1 MKNVEDIEKIIER
14 EKEEL
19 LRGYKIKNIG
29 IFGSYAKNSAKEKS
43 DIDLIVEFE
52 EPVSL
57 LGVIKAE
64 NYLTEL
70 LGIRVDLVPKEDIRK
85 ELKETIL
92 KEVIYI

>member
-14 EKEEL
+14 EKENL

>member
-1 MKNVEDIEKIIER
+1 MKNVEDIEKIIEK

-19 LRGYKIKNIG
+19 LREYKIKNIG
-29 IFGSYAKNSAKEKS
+29 IFGSYAKNTAKEKS

>member
-1 MKNVEDIEKIIER
+1 MKNVEEIEKIIKR

-19 LRGYKIKNIG
+19 LRRYKIKNIG

-70 LGIRVDLVPKEDIRK
+70 LGIKVDLVSKEDIRK

>member
-1 MKNVEDIEKIIER
+1 MKNVEDIEKIIEE
-14 EKEEL
+14 EKEKL
-19 LRGYKIKNIG
+19 LIEYKIRNIG
-29 IFGSYAKNSAKEKS
+29 IFGSYAKNTAIKKS

-64 NYLTEL
+64 NYLTKL

>member
-70 LGIRVDLVPKEDIRK
+70 LGIKVDLVSKEDIRK

>member
-29 IFGSYAKNSAKEKS
+29 IFGSYAKNTAKEKS

>member
-1 MKNVEDIEKIIER
+1 MKDVADIEKIIE
-14 EKEEL
+14 EKREEL
-19 LRGYKIKNIG
+19 FRGYKIKNIG
-29 IFGSYAKNSAKEKS
+29 IFGSYAKNSAKERS

-70 LGIRVDLVPKEDIRK
+70 LGIRVDLVPKDDIRK

>member
-1 MKNVEDIEKIIER
+1 MKDVADIEKIIE
-14 EKEEL
+14 EKREEL
-19 LRGYKIKNIG
+19 FIKYKIRNIG
-29 IFGSYAKNSAKEKS
+29 IFGSYARNNAKERS

>member
-1 MKNVEDIEKIIER
+1 MKNVEDIEKIIEK
-14 EKEEL
+14 EKGEL
-19 LRGYKIKNIG
+19 LREYKIKSIG

-43 DIDLIVEFE
+43 DIDLIAEFE

-64 NYLTEL
+64 NYLIEL

>member
-1 MKNVEDIEKIIER
+1 MKDVADIEKIIE
-14 EKEEL
+14 EKREEL
-19 LRGYKIKNIG
+19 FIKYKIKNIG
-29 IFGSYAKNSAKEKS
+29 IFGSYARNNAKEKS

>member
-1 MKNVEDIEKIIER
+1 MKNVEEIEKIIKR

-19 LRGYKIKNIG
+19 LRRYKIKNIG

>member
-1 MKNVEDIEKIIER
+1 MKDVADIEKIIE
-14 EKEEL
+14 EKREEL
-19 LRGYKIKNIG
+19 FIKYKIKNIG
-29 IFGSYAKNSAKEKS
+29 IFGSYARNNAKERS

-70 LGIRVDLVPKEDIRK
+70 LGIKVDLVPKEDIRK

>member
-1 MKNVEDIEKIIER
+1 MKDVADIEKIIE
-14 EKEEL
+14 EKREEL
-19 LRGYKIKNIG
+19 FIKYKIKNIG
-29 IFGSYAKNSAKEKS
+29 IFGSYARNNAKERS

-64 NYLTEL
+64 NYLTDL
-70 LGIRVDLVPKEDIRK
+70 LGIRVDLVPKDDIRK

>member
-1 MKNVEDIEKIIER
+1 MKDVADIEKIIE
-14 EKEEL
+14 EKREEL
-19 LRGYKIKNIG
+19 FIKYKIKNIG
-29 IFGSYAKNSAKEKS
+29 IFGSYARNNAKERS

>member
-1 MKNVEDIEKIIER
+1 MKNVGDIEKIIEG
-14 EKEEL
+14 EKEKL
-19 LRGYKIKNIG
+19 LREYKIRNIG
-29 IFGSYAKNSAKEKS
+29 IFGSYAKNTAKEKS

>member
-14 EKEEL
+14 EKEKL

>member
-1 MKNVEDIEKIIER
+1 MKNVEDIEKIIEK
-14 EKEEL
+14 EKEKL
-19 LRGYKIKNIG
+19 LIEYKIRNIG
-29 IFGSYAKNSAKEKS
+29 IFGSYAKNTAKEKS

>member
-1 MKNVEDIEKIIER
+1 MKDIGNIEKIIE
-14 EKEEL
+14 EKREEL
-19 LRGYKIKNIG
+19 FIKYRIKNIG
-29 IFGSYAKNSAKEKS
+29 IFGSYAKNLAKEKS
-43 DIDLIVEFE
+43 DIDVIVEFE

-70 LGIRVDLVPKEDIRK
+70 LGIRVDLVPKEDIRE

>member
-1 MKNVEDIEKIIER
+1 MKDVADIEKIIEQKR
-14 EKEEL
+14 EEL
-19 LRGYKIKNIG
+19 FIKYKIKNIG
-29 IFGSYAKNSAKEKS
+29 IFGSYARNNAKERS

>member
-19 LRGYKIKNIG
+19 LRRYKIKNIG

-70 LGIRVDLVPKEDIRK
+70 LGIKVDLVSKEDIRK

>member
-14 EKEEL
+14 EKEKL

-70 LGIRVDLVPKEDIRK
+70 LGIKVDLVSKEDIRK
-85 ELKETIL
+85 ELKETHL

>member
-1 MKNVEDIEKIIER
+1 MKNVEDIEKIIEN
-14 EKEEL
+14 EKGEL
-19 LRGYKIKNIG
+19 LSKYKIKNIG
-29 IFGSYAKNSAKEKS
+29 IFGSYAKNTAKEKS
-43 DIDLIVEFE
+43 DIDLIAEFE

-57 LGVIKAE
+57 LDVIKAE

>member
-14 EKEEL
+14 EKEKL

-52 EPVSL
+52 ETVSL

>member
-1 MKNVEDIEKIIER
+1 MKNVGDIEKIIEE
-14 EKEEL
+14 EKEKL
-19 LRGYKIKNIG
+19 LIEYKIRNIG
-29 IFGSYAKNSAKEKS
+29 IFGSYAKNTAKEKS

>member
-29 IFGSYAKNSAKEKS
+29 IFGSYAKNAAKEKS

>member
-1 MKNVEDIEKIIER
+1 MKNIEDIEKIIER

-19 LRGYKIKNIG
+19 LREYKIKNIG
-29 IFGSYAKNSAKEKS
+29 IFGSYAKNTAKEKS

-70 LGIRVDLVPKEDIRK
+70 LRIRVDLVPKEDIRK

>member
-1 MKNVEDIEKIIER
+1 MKNVGDIEKIIEG
-14 EKEEL
+14 EKEKL
-19 LRGYKIKNIG
+19 LIEYKIRNMG
-29 IFGSYAKNSAKEKS
+29 IFGSYAKNTAKEKS

>member
-1 MKNVEDIEKIIER
+1 MKNVGDIEKIIEG
-14 EKEEL
+14 EKEKL
-19 LRGYKIKNIG
+19 LIEYKIRNMG
-29 IFGSYAKNSAKEKS
+29 IFGSYAKNTAKEKS

-70 LGIRVDLVPKEDIRK
+70 LRIRVDLVPKEDIRK

>member
-19 LRGYKIKNIG
+19 LREYKIKNIG
-29 IFGSYAKNSAKEKS
+29 IFGSYAKNAAKEKS